1 MQALTILCNSIY
13 YNHKILVITY
23 ISELSKLNWGAFHN
37 CLHKSG
43 FILERSLAGFLQL
56 RKKCQIKFTL
66 PRQMGH
72 RQNRPKNKIFFEVK
86 VSKTSLTTTLIWRP
100 LYKLSL
106 NFYSLS
112 LSQLLLFF
120 VWVIISPDKHL
131 GLCRNSSPGFF
142 SCPECSKM
150 AAKRPT
156 SPTHVE
162 CQTSQKA
169 PSFFS
174 FLDLVPPFLD
184 PLSWKRAPKITE
196 GPHLTP
202 EAFQ

>member
-1 MQALTILCNSIY
+1 MQALTFLCNSIY

-112 LSQLLLFF
+112 LSQLLFSSSFESLFHQTNI
-120 VWVIISPDKHL
+120 WDYAEI
-131 GLCRNSSPGFF
+131 RAQAF
-142 SCPECSKM
+142 SVAQNVPKWRQSVRRV
-150 AAKRPT
+150 RPM
-156 SPTHVE
+156 
-162 CQTSQKA
+162 
-169 PSFFS
+169 
-174 FLDLVPPFLD
+174 
-184 PLSWKRAPKITE
+184 
-196 GPHLTP
+196 
-202 EAFQ
+202 